1 MRQKTHVYQHATLLV
16 GPKRTVNHLDDRHG
30 LFCKSKILQ
39 EKVAIM
45 TEKTSEDLEFDHNN
59 PLPYGGITDIHGN
72 IIKAITKEEHDEM
85 LERVRRAF
93 RSKK

>member
-1 MRQKTHVYQHATLLV
+1 
-16 GPKRTVNHLDDRHG
+16 
-30 LFCKSKILQ
+30 
-39 EKVAIM
+39 M
-45 TEKTSEDLEFDHNN
+45 TEKASEALEFDHNN

>member
-1 MRQKTHVYQHATLLV
+1 MIDTYCSA
-16 GPKRTVNHLDDRHG
+16 
-30 LFCKSKILQ
+30 KSEIPQ
-39 EKVAIM
+39 EKVTAM
-45 TEKTSEDLEFDHNN
+45 TDKTSEALEFDHNN

-72 IIKAITKEEHDEM
+72 IIKAITKEEHDVM

>member
-1 MRQKTHVYQHATLLV
+1 MIDIDCTAKAVS
-16 GPKRTVNHLDDRHG
+16 
-30 LFCKSKILQ
+30 SK
-39 EKVAIM
+39 KGDYM
-45 TEKTSEDLEFDHNN
+45 TEKASEALEFDHNN

-93 RSKK
+93 RNKK